1 MAQQD
6 SFTEQGTGLVDVDKE
21 DLGSGF
27 AIKTERQSWKSTGQV
42 GQTDLLSLS
51 RFFLFLFRLTWGG
64 LSGQALW
71 YGTGWLYG
79 CGQQRARMRQ
89 MWSSACTPSRVT

>member
-21 DLGSGF
+21 DFGSGF
-27 AIKTERQSWKSTGQV
+27 AIKMERQSWKSTGQV

-51 RFFLFLFRLTWGG
+51 FLPLSFQIDMGG
-64 LSGQALW
+64 LSGQAQWDWLVVWLW
-71 YGTGWLYG
+71 TA
-79 CGQQRARMRQ
+79 QRAHE
-89 MWSSACTPSRVT
+89 TDVE